1 MKKIPLTRGKFALVD
16 DSDFEWLSEWKWNLT
31 GDGRNAERRTGGHI
45 GHIILMHRQIMGAKK
60 GQLIDHI
67 NQDPLDNRRANLR
80 FADKS
85 INALNA
91 KRRSD
96 NTSGYRGVIFNKQA
110 GKWQAN
116 IQIAGRKIHLGFFVH
131 AEKAAEAYEAA
142 RKEVLV

>member
-85 INALNA
+85 INALNG
-91 KRRSD
+91 KIRSD
-96 NTSGYRGVIFNKQA
+96 NRSGFRGVYWVTQVQRWHSSITIR
-110 GKWQAN
+110 GK
-116 IQIAGRKIHLGFFVH
+116 KVHLGSYNNPELASKV
-131 AEKAAEAYEAA
+131 YEQA
-142 RKEVLV
+142 RKEVLA